1 MEWNRAVELIFE
13 SLADESQLRHKLH
26 YQQYRW
32 YANRNNRYAIPVV
45 VLSVL
50 SGSGNFIAGNFIN
63 KTIEKYL
70 IIGIGVVSICTSII
84 SSVSQF
90 LKLAQSSES
99 NRVASLAWGKFHSCI
114 KFQIHLKTKDRIEA
128 KDFMATIVSEYERLY
143 EISPPLLAR
152 FIDKMCKKLRS
163 LVTERFRI
171 PHYMN
176 GYHHCASYHEGFDD
190 NSIEAS
196 DEKINHD
203 D

>member
-1 MEWNRAVELIFE
+1 MEWNHAVEHIFE
-13 SLADESQLRHKLH
+13 GLADESQLRHKLH
-26 YQQYRW
+26 HQQYRW
-32 YANRNNRYAIPVV
+32 YTNRNNHYAIPVV

-70 IIGIGVVSICTSII
+70 IICIGVVSICTSII
-84 SSVSQF
+84 SSISQF
-90 LKLAQSSES
+90 LKLAQLSES

-114 KFQIHLKTKDRIEA
+114 KFQIQLKSEDRLDA
-128 KDFMATIVSEYERLY
+128 KDFMTTVISEYDRLY

-152 FIDKMCKKLRS
+152 FIDKMCKKLQN
-163 LVTERFRI
+163 LVTDRFRI

-176 GYHHCASYHEGFDD
+176 GYHHCSSYHDGFVD
-190 NSIEAS
+190 NSIS
-196 DEKINHD
+196 DEKQHD